1 MKKKK
6 KIILIS
12 VCLALVVIIWGGVTM
27 SGILL
32 FRMPTSYIKNN
43 LSKEIPL
50 GSSVQE
56 VQEII
61 LQHDEWDSNK
71 WEAKLRVHSHGTIYG
86 SDGKVVRNYGGQLKS
101 GEYYVGTQQ
110 IIVDMGHSWFLYTQ
124 VYFAFDEN
132 DKLIDIAVYKEFAI
146 E

>member
-1 MKKKK
+1 
-6 KIILIS
+6 
-12 VCLALVVIIWGGVTM
+12 M

-32 FRMPTSYIKNN
+32 FRMPASYIEHK

-50 GSSVQE
+50 GSSIQE

-61 LQHDEWDSNK
+61 LQHEEWDSNK
-71 WEAKLRVHSHGTIYG
+71 WGEKFIVYSHGTMYD
-86 SDGKVVRNYGGQLKS
+86 SDGKVLRNTGGP
-101 GEYYVGTQQ
+101 GELESDGYYVGTQQ
-110 IIVDMGHSWFLYTQ
+110 IVVHMGHSWFWFTHI
-124 VYFAFDEN
+124 YFAFDEN

>member
-12 VCLALVVIIWGGVTM
+12 VCLTLVLIIWGGVIM

-32 FRMPTSYIKNN
+32 FRMPASYIEHK

-50 GSSVQE
+50 GSSIQE

-61 LQHDEWDSNK
+61 LQHEEWDSNK
-71 WEAKLRVHSHGTIYG
+71 LGEKFRVYSHGTIYG
-86 SDGKVVRNYGGQLKS
+86 SDGKVVRNYGGQLES

-110 IIVDMGHSWFLYTQ
+110 IKVHMGHSWFWFTDI
-124 VYFAFDEN
+124 YFAFDEN